1 MELKEIYQKLEE
13 QCPSNYRINEIIPI
27 AYPYRRIIIN
37 AMVNKSPEESI
48 QQVYSI
54 FIKAIKSSE
63 RSGLEK

>member
-1 MELKEIYQKLEE
+1 MELKEIYQKLEQ

-37 AMVNKSPEESI
+37 AIVNKTPEESI

-54 FIKAIKSSE
+54 FI
-63 RSGLEK
+63 